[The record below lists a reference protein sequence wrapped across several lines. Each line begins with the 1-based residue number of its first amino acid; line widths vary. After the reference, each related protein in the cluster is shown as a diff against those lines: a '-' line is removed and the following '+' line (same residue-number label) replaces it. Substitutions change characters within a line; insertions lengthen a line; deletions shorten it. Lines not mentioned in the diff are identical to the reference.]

1 MAFSKNWSEWRSR
14 FLGSPPGGDHKA
26 LDILRQQYVE
36 EMQAAGRFKQ
46 HAQEMQYPQFR
57 EKLLHIATEKSKH
70 AEWIAEKIATLAGKL
85 PEVTERRSTDENSWQ
100 YLLTDLE
107 KENRYVDS
115 LPEQIWS
122 TESDHPD
129 ITAVLR
135 RIYEEEKKYRGE
147 IRDMLMRSDSFALSL
162 A

>member
-14 FLGSPPGGDHKA
+14 FLGSPPGGAHKA
-26 LDILRQQYVE
+26 LDILRQRYVE
-36 EMQAAGRFKQ
+36 EMQAAGRFRQ

-57 EKLLHIATEKSKH
+57 EKLLRIATEKSKH

-107 KENRYVDS
+107 EENRYVDS
-115 LPEQIWS
+115 LPEQIWR

-147 IRDMLMRSDSFALSL
+147 IRDMLV
-162 A
+162 

>member
-1 MAFSKNWSEWRSR
+1 MAFSKDWSWRR
-14 FLGSPPGGDHKA
+14 FLGPPPDGDRKA
-26 LDILRQQYVE
+26 LDVLRQRYVE

-46 HAQEMQYPQFR
+46 HAQKMQYPQFR
-57 EKLLHIATEKSKH
+57 EKLFHIATEKSKH

-85 PEVTERRSTDENSWQ
+85 PEVLERRSMDENSWQ

-107 KENRYVDS
+107 EENRSVDH

-122 TESDHPD
+122 IESDHPD
-129 ITAVLR
+129 ITAVLQ

-147 IRDMLMRSDSFALSL
+147 IREMLMRSDSFALL
-162 A
+162 FA

>member
-1 MAFSKNWSEWRSR
+1 
-14 FLGSPPGGDHKA
+14 
-26 LDILRQQYVE
+26 VE

-85 PEVTERRSTDENSWQ
+85 PEVTERRSMDENSWQ

-107 KENRYVDS
+107 EENRYVDS

-135 RIYEEEKKYRGE
+135 RIYEEEKRYRGE

>member
-1 MAFSKNWSEWRSR
+1 MALSKNWSEWWRR
-14 FLGSPPGGDHKA
+14 FLGASPDGDRNA
-26 LDILRQQYVE
+26 IDILSRRYVE
-36 EMQAAGRFKQ
+36 EMQAADRFKQ

-57 EKLLHIATEKSKH
+57 EKLLSIATAKSKH
-70 AEWIAEKIATLAGKL
+70 ADWLAEKIAALGGQL
-85 PEVTERRSTDENSWQ
+85 PEVPERRSMDENSWQ

-107 KENRYVDS
+107 EENRSADH

-122 TESDHPD
+122 IDSDHPD
-129 ITAVLR
+129 ITAVLQ

-147 IRDMLMRSDSFALSL
+147 IREMLMRSDAFALSP

>member
-1 MAFSKNWSEWRSR
+1 MAFSKNWSEWWSR
-14 FLGSPPGGDHKA
+14 FLGSPPGGDHRA
-26 LDILRQQYVE
+26 LDILRQRYVE
-36 EMQAAGRFKQ
+36 EVQAAGRFRQ

-57 EKLLHIATEKSKH
+57 EKLLRIATDKSKH
-70 AEWIAEKIATLAGKL
+70 AEWIGERIATLAGKL
-85 PEVTERRSTDENSWQ
+85 PEVPERRSMDENSWQ

-107 KENRYVDS
+107 EENRYVDS

-129 ITAVLR
+129 ITPVLR

>member
-1 MAFSKNWSEWRSR
+1 MAFSKDWSERWRR
-14 FLGSPPGGDHKA
+14 FLAPPPSGDRKA
-26 LDILRQQYVE
+26 LDILRQRYVE

-57 EKLLHIATEKSKH
+57 EKLLQIATENSKH

-85 PEVTERRSTDENSWQ
+85 PEVPERRSMDENSWQ

-107 KENRYVDS
+107 EENRSVDH

-122 TESDHPD
+122 IESDHPD
-129 ITAVLR
+129 ITAVLQ

-147 IRDMLMRSDSFALSL
+147 IREMLMRSDSFALSL